1 MAKKMLMVV
10 TSADKINSDNKTGI
24 WVSEF
29 VEPYLTFIEA
39 GYDVTVA
46 SPGGGKAPLDPVSI
60 ENDQPEAWNEPLKRL
75 EETAPLQQVSKE
87 SYDGIFLPGG
97 HGTMFDFP
105 DDPSLQTILTHFADH
120 NLPIGAVCHGPA
132 GFVKVKKSDGTSL
145 VDGRRMTAFTNEE
158 EESTEL
164 DKHMPFLLETS
175 LRENGALFEMGP
187 MWSDYVVTDGNL
199 VTGQNPQSSLA
210 VAKAFVDVV
219 ETMRKTT
226 YE

>member
-1 MAKKMLMVV
+1 MSKKMLMIV

-29 VEPYLTFIEA
+29 VEPYLAFVEA

-46 SPGGGKAPLDPVSI
+46 SPKGGKAPLDPNSA
-60 ENDQPEAWNEPLKRL
+60 EDEQLKEWEEPLKRL
-75 EETAPLQQVSKE
+75 EETTQLQQVSKE
-87 SYDGIFLPGG
+87 AYDGVFLPGG

-105 DDPSLQTILTHFADH
+105 DDPSLKSILSHFADH
-120 NLPIGAVCHGPA
+120 DLPIGAVCHGPA
-132 GFVKVKKSDGTSL
+132 GFVNVTKSDGTSL
-145 VDGRRMTAFTNEE
+145 VEGKRVTAFTNEE

-175 LRENGALFEMGP
+175 LREKGAQFEMGS
-187 MWSDYVVTDGNL
+187 MWSDFVIVDGNL
-199 VTGQNPQSSLA
+199 VTGQNPQSSLTA
-210 VAKAFVDVV
+210 AKAFVDVV
-219 ETMRKTT
+219 ETRRKAV